1 MRRAYY
7 RVRHGQTLSSIARAF
22 GVTARLLAAVNHLT
36 EEPRAGQVLFIPPSG
51 NLYRVQGGESRVQ
64 GGESRTMLCGSAE
77 RFEERN
83 GTRCLYPGQEVIL

>member
-51 NLYRVQGGESRVQ
+51 NLYRVQGGESRA
-64 GGESRTMLCGSAE
+64 MLCGAAE
-77 RFEERN
+77 CFEERN
-83 GTRCLYPGQEVIL
+83 GTRCLYPGQEVII

>member
-36 EEPRAGQVLFIPPSG
+36 EE
-51 NLYRVQGGESRVQ
+51 
-64 GGESRTMLCGSAE
+64 GGESRTMLCGSAA

>member
-22 GVTARLLAAVNHLT
+22 GVTARLLAAVNHLA

-51 NLYRVQGGESRVQ
+51 NLYRVQGGESRA
-64 GGESRTMLCGSAE
+64 MLCGSAE
-77 RFEERN
+77 RFEARN
-83 GTRCLYPGQEVIL
+83 GTRCLYPGQEVII